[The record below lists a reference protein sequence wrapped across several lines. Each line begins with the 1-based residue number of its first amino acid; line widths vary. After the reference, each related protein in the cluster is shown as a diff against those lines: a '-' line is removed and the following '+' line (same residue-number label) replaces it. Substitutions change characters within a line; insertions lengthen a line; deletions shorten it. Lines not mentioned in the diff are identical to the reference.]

1 MSIYTPLLKEMP
13 MAKPLAQT
21 LITTAA
27 EQGACLEEF
36 QLACKLALHAY
47 EKTMDLSGVRLSEFE
62 RQAQATLKSIIGE

>member
-1 MSIYTPLLKEMP
+1 MSIYTQLLKEMP

-21 LITTAA
+21 LITAAA